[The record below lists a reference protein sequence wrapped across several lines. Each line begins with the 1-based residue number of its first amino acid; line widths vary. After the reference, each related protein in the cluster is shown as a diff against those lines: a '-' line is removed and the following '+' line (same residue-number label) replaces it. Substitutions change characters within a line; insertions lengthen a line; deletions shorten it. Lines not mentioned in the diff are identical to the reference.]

1 MVYNSTKEV
10 KEMVD
15 TGNLIEAAVGGVI
28 AIKLVETID
37 KKTKSKKTSKTSL
50 KLASMNKLKL

>member
-37 KKTKSKKTSKTSL
+37 KKTKSKKNSKTNL
-50 KLASMNKLKL
+50 KLSSLNKLKI

>member
-1 MVYNSTKEV
+1 
-10 KEMVD
+10 MVD

-37 KKTKSKKTSKTSL
+37 KKTKSKKSSKTNL
-50 KLASMNKLKL
+50 KLASLNKLKI

>member
-1 MVYNSTKEV
+1 
-10 KEMVD
+10 MVD

-37 KKTKSKKTSKTSL
+37 KKTKRKNRKTKKETGFKLNSL
-50 KLASMNKLKL
+50 KI

>member
-1 MVYNSTKEV
+1 
-10 KEMVD
+10 MVD

-37 KKTKSKKTSKTSL
+37 KKTKSKKNSKTNL
-50 KLASMNKLKL
+50 KLSSLNKLKI